1 MCTSS
6 RFLKECT
13 NFSKITLGPYLALI
27 ARFICRETLMTHLL
41 WLMEYPVIAENMQKK
56 ITNKFCN
63 KIIRID
69 IFFDKNEREYY
80 LTIALMGTFLRLI
93 ILQNQTRG
101 Q

>member
-41 WLMEYPVIAENMQKK
+41 WLMEYPVIAENMQKNLQK
-56 ITNKFCN
+56 KFAPTLLGST
-63 KIIRID
+63 
-69 IFFDKNEREYY
+69 FF
-80 LTIALMGTFLRLI
+80 LTKMKWSTI
-93 ILQNQTRG
+93 
-101 Q
+101 